1 MDNSIVI
8 NKSTEKINKFISD
21 EIKDLCKIIID
32 NNNKLN
38 DTSDLEKEIEIQKQ
52 NVIEK
57 ENQNSELKKTIIDME
72 EKIKSNEELI
82 EKFKNDNI
90 NLENDIRD
98 LKKVSLISKLT
109 KELEKKNLEITK
121 LKDKIGKKQLNDL
134 KCNKSLNDSQNTS
147 PKTSANTSPKTSANT
162 SPKTS
167 PKKLSN
173 TTDINISK
181 NSQSDSIN
189 NLHIN
194 VESREEEVDEKLNT
208 EKSEEVDKNEKLQ
221 EEPLVSD
228 DEEEIYEVKYRKKTY
243 YVKED
248 LVYVKNEDES
258 IGKKVGKY
266 INNKVKLFK

>member
-134 KCNKSLNDSQNTS
+134 KCYKSLNNSPNTS
-147 PKTSANTSPKTSANT
+147 PNTSPNNSAN
-162 SPKTS
+162 
-167 PKKLSN
+167 KLSN
-173 TTDINISK
+173 INDVDISK
-181 NSQSDSIN
+181 GCQSTNDLHNNTVSIEN
-189 NLHIN
+189 
-194 VESREEEVDEKLNT
+194 EEDEKLNT
-208 EKSEEVDKNEKLQ
+208 DNSEELDKNDKLQ
-221 EEPLVSD
+221 EETLVSD
-228 DEEEIYEVKYRKKTY
+228 EEEEEIYEVKYRKKTY

-248 LVYVKNEDES
+248 FVYIKNEDES
-258 IGKKVGKY
+258 IGEQIGNY